1 MSWSKYA
8 EFLAFAVVLILIPGP
23 DFAVVTKN
31 TLAGGRRRG
40 RWTALGVSSSNLV
53 QGAAAAAGLG
63 ALIVRVQPLFEAI
76 KWAGVAYL
84 AYMGAQ
90 AVRSA
95 VRGQYPPDLD
105 DAPASRDGFTGWRQG
120 FVSNI
125 TNPKVLVFYLAV
137 LPQFLAPGA
146 GLGWLL
152 VLAWSH
158 AVLSLSYLTVLVTG
172 LHGAR
177 KVLARRRVRRGLD
190 ATTGAVLLGFS
201 ARLAAEHA

>member
-8 EFLAFAVVLILIPGP
+8 EFLAFAVVLVLIPGP

-31 TLAGGRRRG
+31 TLVGGRWRG

-53 QGAAAAAGLG
+53 QGTAAAFGLS
-63 ALIVRVQPLFEAI
+63 ALIVRIEPLFEAV
-76 KWAGVAYL
+76 KWAGVCYL
-84 AYMGAQ
+84 AYLGAQ
-90 AVRSA
+90 AIRSA
-95 VRGQYPPDLD
+95 VRGRYQPVDEATETSHGL
-105 DAPASRDGFTGWRQG
+105 AGWRQG
-120 FVSNI
+120 FISNI

-137 LPQFLAPGA
+137 LPQFLTPGA

-158 AVLSLSYLTVLVTG
+158 AVLSLSYLLVLVTG

-177 KVLARRRVRRGLD
+177 RLLMRGKVRCGLD

-201 ARLAAEHA
+201 ARLATAHV